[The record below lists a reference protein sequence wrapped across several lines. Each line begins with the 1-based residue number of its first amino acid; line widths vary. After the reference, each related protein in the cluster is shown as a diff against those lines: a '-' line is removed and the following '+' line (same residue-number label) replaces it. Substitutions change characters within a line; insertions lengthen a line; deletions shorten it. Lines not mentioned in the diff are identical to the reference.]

1 MKKFASLILVLV
13 TMLLFSNQLVFADGK
28 GKKVEFTRDMIING
42 TEVKKGKYKAQFDEQ
57 TNEILIWQGDKV
69 IAKSTARKGTHKS
82 NRKAIGTEVLIFKQ
96 DDKNFLKGL
105 TLAGEQEII
114 LLDMKNVDVSPQ

>member
-1 MKKFASLILVLV
+1 MKKFASLIMVLV
-13 TMLLFSNQLVFADGK
+13 TMFLFSNQLVFADGK

-69 IAKSTARKGTHKS
+69 IAKATARKGTHKS
-82 NRKAIGTEVLIFKQ
+82 NRKAIATEVLIFKQ
-96 DDKNFLKGL
+96 NDKNFLKGI